1 MIAIDTN
8 ILVRLL
14 ANDDPTQSPQAARL
28 FAAEDVFVPKTV
40 MLETEWVL
48 RFSYALPR
56 TTIAAAFG
64 KLLSAP
70 SVTVEGVE
78 AVHAAID
85 AYAAGMDF
93 GDALH
98 LCSSGSAE
106 KFLTFDK
113 KLARAAARAKVA
125 LSIRVI

>member
-8 ILVRLL
+8 ILVRLF
-14 ANDDPTQSPQAARL
+14 ANDDPSQSAQAAQL

-48 RFSYALPR
+48 RFSYNLPR
-56 TTIAAAFG
+56 TTIAAALG
-64 KLLSAP
+64 KLMSAS

-78 AVHAAID
+78 AVHAAVD

-93 GDALH
+93 ADALH

-113 KLARAAARAKVA
+113 KLSRAAARAKVA
-125 LSIRVI
+125 LSVQVV